1 MKMYTP
7 MRNHVIVWN
16 LLTGIREETFYD
28 MTENDITAFQLV
40 EDLGFFIIGDTDGN
54 ILQRKIINGALV
66 SKLPRMKAPVK
77 NIKLYEL

>member
-28 MTENDITAFQLV
+28 MTENDITAF
-40 EDLGFFIIGDTDGN
+40 
-54 ILQRKIINGALV
+54 
-66 SKLPRMKAPVK
+66 
-77 NIKLYEL
+77 